1 MTREPDRM
9 NQSSIKGPRMAA
21 WAVAVMA
28 LVVAVSGCRKPEQPP
43 PEWVVQVGTQQVTT
57 ASFQREWQRRQA
69 LQERPVQPADMV
81 GAVVSDWQAYLAAG
95 PLGIMDDPEVQ
106 QSIRRVVASRAR
118 EVLTKRIGKPEWEAP
133 VAPQEIEAIYR
144 GQTSRWEKASA
155 WNLAWLV
162 ASVSPKAQPDRRAV
176 VRDRMEEY
184 RRQVLASAD
193 PKATFA
199 VLCSQH
205 SDDAPTRYL
214 GGEMGWLTRT
224 QLAGRLSPECLD
236 QLSMLSASNRISTVI
251 ESSNRMILLFQLGF
265 RPVQMRPL
273 DEVAAQIRGEIER
286 GRDASRKRA
295 LELELN
301 RLVPVKTNLTTLAGL
316 TPPPISTNRPA
327 APSPMPKP

>member
-1 MTREPDRM
+1 MKQEW
-9 NQSSIKGPRMAA
+9 IKSPGLAA
-21 WAVAVMA
+21 WAVALVA
-28 LVVAVSGCRKPEQPP
+28 LVVAVSGCRKSEPP
-43 PEWVVQVGTQQVTT
+43 PQEWVVQVGTQRVTT
-57 ASFQREWQRRQA
+57 ASFQSEWQRRQS
-69 LQERPVQPADMV
+69 LQERPVQPAEMV

-95 PLGIMDDPEVQ
+95 PLGVLDDPEIQ
-106 QSIRRVVASRAR
+106 QSIRRVVANRAR
-118 EVLTKRIGKPEWEAP
+118 EALAKKVGKPEWEAP
-133 VAPQEIEAIYR
+133 IAPQEIEAIYR

-162 ASVSPKAQPDRRAV
+162 SSVSPKAQPDRRAA
-176 VRDRMEEY
+176 VRERMEEY
-184 RRQVLASAD
+184 RRQILASAD

-205 SDDAPTRYL
+205 SDDTPTRYL
-214 GGEMGWLTRT
+214 GGEMGWLTRP
-224 QLAGRLSPECLD
+224 QLAGRLSPECLE
-236 QLSMLSASNRISTVI
+236 QLSTLSASNRLSTVV
-251 ESSNRMILLFQLGF
+251 ESSNRMTLIFQLGF

-286 GRDASRKRA
+286 GRDAAQKRA

-301 RLVPVKTNLTTLAGL
+301 RLVPVTTNLTILAGL